1 MVRLVFKGPLSQ
13 EVGPTLDI
21 EGGGNLTA
29 ILKKTGKEHLLLKDG
44 KPRPGVIILV
54 NGKDWRLTSNILSP
68 EDTVEII
75 PVNHGG

>member
-29 ILKKTGKEHLLLKDG
+29 ILKKLERSTYCLRMGNQGL
-44 KPRPGVIILV
+44 GVIILV